1 MSSHFANKCFG
12 CEYYDGFRTWDNNRT
27 IAQCEIGRNARI
39 SSGCSSFSPDVTASC
54 YHCIYYSKSK
64 CKKGNDTKKYNS
76 GGCYDF
82 AHKEEIT
89 IKTSSGNNKGC
100 FITTS
105 VCESQGLPDNCYE
118 LEMLRKYRDT
128 KLMNDNNYTK
138 LVYKY
143 YEIAPKLV
151 SKLENNIELSN
162 FLYSNYIAPI
172 VCMIEENQKTKVVV
186 EKYQEMVTFL
196 QRE

>member
-1 MSSHFANKCFG
+1 MSNHFANKCFG
-12 CEYYDGFRTWDNNRT
+12 CEHYDGFVTWDNSRT
-27 IAQCEIGRNARI
+27 IAKCTEGRNARI
-39 SSGCSSFSPDVTASC
+39 SSGCSAFLPDITASC
-54 YHCIYYSKSK
+54 YDCIYYNHFN
-64 CKKGNDTKKYNS
+64 CKKGNDTKKYNR

-82 AHKEEIT
+82 AYKDEIT
-89 IKTSSGNNKGC
+89 TKTSNDNKGC

-105 VCESQGLPDNCYE
+105 VCESQGLADNCYE

-128 KLMNDNNYTK
+128 KLMNDNNYAK

-151 SKLENNIELSN
+151 YKLENNIELSN

-172 VCMIEENQKTKVVV
+172 VCMIEENQKIKVIV
-186 EKYQEMVTFL
+186 EKYEEMVAFL
-196 QRE
+196 QRK